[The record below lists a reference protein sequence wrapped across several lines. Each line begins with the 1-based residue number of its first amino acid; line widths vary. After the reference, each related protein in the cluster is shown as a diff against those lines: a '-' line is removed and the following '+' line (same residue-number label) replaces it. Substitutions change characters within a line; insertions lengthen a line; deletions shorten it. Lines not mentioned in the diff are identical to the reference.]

1 MLKSYRNQTSLF
13 LERGSFR
20 LIQKVKYWEAIPY
33 IDEYLIYDNGQMLYF
48 LADKA
53 GKTKFLRRKTISLN
67 LGFWPHTKENS
78 KKWIE
83 ILQEKKYLYPRKIEN
98 LLPKVHTFQNENLS
112 TAFYPNKISDKRRAS
127 PTKDIFN
134 APGDH

>member
-33 IDEYLIYDNGQMLYF
+33 IDQYLIYDNGQMLYF
-48 LADKA
+48 LADKV

-67 LGFWPHTKENS
+67 LSFWPTYIKENS

-98 LLPKVHTFQNENLS
+98 LLPKV
-112 TAFYPNKISDKRRAS
+112 
-127 PTKDIFN
+127 
-134 APGDH
+134 